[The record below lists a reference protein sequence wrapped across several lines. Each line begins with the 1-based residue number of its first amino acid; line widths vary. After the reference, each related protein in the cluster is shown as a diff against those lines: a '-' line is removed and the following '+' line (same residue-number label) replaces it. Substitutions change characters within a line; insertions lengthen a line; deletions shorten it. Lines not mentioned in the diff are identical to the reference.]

1 MIIKEVM
8 NPKVTTCSP
17 ETTLEDAAL
26 LMWHGDCGTVAVID
40 DSGAAIGIITDR
52 DICMAVAFQHK
63 TPGDIMVRDVMSR
76 HLFTCQPDNDIM
88 SALKT
93 MSFEKVRRLPVT
105 NGTGQVQGIIA
116 IEDLI
121 ARAERGRRGIQTP
134 ELSYDDTMMTLKAV
148 CRPQGTASETA
159 ATTAAAEA
167 G

>member
-8 NPKVTTCSP
+8 NPKVTTCGP
-17 ETTLEDAAL
+17 DATLEDAAL
-26 LMWHGDCGTVAVID
+26 LMWHGDCGTVAVVD
-40 DSGAAIGIITDR
+40 ETGAAIGIITDR

-63 TPGDIMVRDVMSR
+63 PPREIQVQEVMSR
-76 HLFTCQPDNDIM
+76 QLYTCQADNDIM

-105 NGTGQVQGIIA
+105 NGAGQVEGIIS

-134 ELSYDDTMMTLKAV
+134 DLSYDDTMMALKAV
-148 CRPQGTASETA
+148 CRPQGL
-159 ATTAAAEA
+159 TAAAGSGGSA
-167 G
+167 